1 MKFSLP
7 HRASRAFDHRIR
19 TYGITAALGLFSIG
33 GALPQCA
40 AAPPPAVVQVAS
52 VQQSVVDA
60 VNAHRAN
67 AGRRPVVVDARLTA
81 AAQGHSDHMAR
92 ERILTHVGAG
102 WTDGGMRISKAG
114 YRWRAWAE
122 NVAVGQATA
131 ADVMS
136 AWMNSSGHRANI
148 LNGQV
153 VHIGIA
159 ATKASN
165 GVVYWTMNLAAG

>member
-1 MKFSLP
+1 MKFSRS
-7 HRASRAFDHRIR
+7 HRATRLFDHRIR
-19 TYGITAALGLFSIG
+19 TFGITAALGLFSLG

-40 AAPPPAVVQVAS
+40 PPPPAVVQVTD
-52 VQQSVVDA
+52 VQQSI
-60 VNAHRAN
+60 VNSVNSHRAK
-67 AGRRPVVVDARLTA
+67 AGLAPVTVDARLTA

-102 WTDGGMRISKAG
+102 WTDGGMRITNAG
-114 YRWRAWAE
+114 YRWRSWAE
-122 NVAVGQATA
+122 NVAAGQTTP

-148 LNGQV
+148 LSDRA
-153 VHIGIA
+153 VHIGVT

-165 GVVYWTMNLAAG
+165 GVIYWTMKLAAG